1 MIDEIGSYYRNEMNF
16 QQDLTQ
22 QRLTVSIA
30 ELRNLMDTA
39 LLPSSM
45 ITRSG
50 SLTGIGPKGLRAN
63 GLSKTVSL
71 GEFVK
76 VNGSSSD
83 FLAEVVQLDF
93 DEIVAKPLDQNSVA
107 HLGDRV
113 IAIGAPRFYPCEM
126 WKGRIISALGEPLD
140 GKGPLPQG
148 LVEATYNAK
157 PPPATDRAVISNRL
171 MTGVKTVDIF
181 TPLCYGQR
189 MGVFAGSGVGK
200 STLMGMLCRAT
211 GFDCV
216 VVGLIGERGREVNEF
231 VREVLG
237 ETLLKA
243 VVVVSTGD
251 EAASLRKRAALLA
264 TSIAESFRDK
274 GQNVLLIMDSITR
287 FAQALRELAL
297 AGGEPPVSRGFPPS
311 VFSTLPQMLERA
323 GPGLDGSGTITGI
336 YSVLVDGDNHNE
348 PISDAIRGT
357 LDGHIILDRNT
368 AASGRYPAIDLL
380 GSISRLINKALT
392 IEELRIST
400 AIRSM
405 VIKFE
410 ETKDLRAFGGYQP
423 GKDLELDRAVIAVP
437 KLYAVLNQKP
447 DEQPCMDPFPMIQSI
462 IGAMR

>member
-1 MIDEIGSYYRNEMNF
+1 
-16 QQDLTQ
+16 
-22 QRLTVSIA
+22 
-30 ELRNLMDTA
+30 
-39 LLPSSM
+39 
-45 ITRSG
+45 
-50 SLTGIGPKGLRAN
+50 
-63 GLSKTVSL
+63 
-71 GEFVK
+71 
-76 VNGSSSD
+76 
-83 FLAEVVQLDF
+83 
-93 DEIVAKPLDQNSVA
+93 
-107 HLGDRV
+107 
-113 IAIGAPRFYPCEM
+113 
-126 WKGRIISALGEPLD
+126 
-140 GKGPLPQG
+140 
-148 LVEATYNAK
+148 
-157 PPPATDRAVISNRL
+157 
-171 MTGVKTVDIF
+171 
-181 TPLCYGQR
+181 
-189 MGVFAGSGVGK
+189 
-200 STLMGMLCRAT
+200 MGMLCRAT

-287 FAQALRELAL
+287 YAQALRELAL

-311 VFSTLPQMLERA
+311 VFSTLPQILERA

-380 GSISRLINKALT
+380 GSISRLINKALS
-392 IEELRIST
+392 IEELRISI